1 MSKTLVFAVDFD
13 GCLVEFDFPKIGE
26 QTEKQKE
33 LMKILKRLQK
43 KGTSHTKERKNIIS
57 ETI

>member
-26 QTEKQKE
+26 QTEKQKGCATV
-33 LMKILKRLQK
+33 LAAQSGVPSGHFIQL
-43 KGTSHTKERKNIIS
+43 TFTH
-57 ETI
+57 

>member
-13 GCLVEFDFPKIGE
+13 GCLVEFDFPRIGE

-33 LMKILKRLQK
+33 LMKVLKELQK
-43 KGTSHTKERKNIIS
+43 KVEDIEKNCDCLNK
-57 ETI
+57 

>member
-13 GCLVEFDFPKIGE
+13 GCLVEFDFPRIGE

-33 LMKILKRLQK
+33 LMKVLKV
-43 KGTSHTKERKNIIS
+43 
-57 ETI
+57 